1 VIDLPK
7 VNKML
12 KTLAEMEK
20 TADMQTFVSRIVSV
34 LDEVRPAEKTFVR
47 TQMAGLLPVYGSWA
61 ASLDEQPYVGRVSLA
76 GQRLQTHG
84 ARLFVYFLIDSGY
97 LRLLCNRCRREWGGA
112 WENEWVLRRFLS
124 IYYSVKDRDL

>member
-47 TQMAGLLPVYGSWA
+47 SQMAGLLPVYGSWA
-61 ASLDEQPYVGRVSLA
+61 ASLDEQPYVQRVSLA
-76 GQRLQTHG
+76 GRRLRFHG

-97 LRLLCNRCRREWGGA
+97 LRLLANRCRREWGVA
-112 WENEWVLRRFLS
+112 WDNEWIIRRFLCV
-124 IYYSVKDRDL
+124 YYSCKDSDL